1 MGKGSG
7 IHIEGV
13 ALGVLAIVAGILVL
27 WNPSIVTYVVGIFLI
42 VFGVL
47 TILKK

>member
-1 MGKGSG
+1 MGKGPA

-27 WNPSIVTYVVGIFLI
+27 WNPTIVTYVVGIFLI

-47 TILKK
+47 TLLKK